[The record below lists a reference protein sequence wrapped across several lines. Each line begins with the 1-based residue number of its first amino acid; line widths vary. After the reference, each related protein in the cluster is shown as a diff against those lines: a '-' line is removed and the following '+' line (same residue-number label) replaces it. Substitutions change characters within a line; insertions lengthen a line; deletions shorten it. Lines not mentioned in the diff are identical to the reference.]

1 MGTLR
6 ALDFAGENAVVGG
19 GVPVPGGAPLRTR
32 YRDAT
37 LTVES
42 DIAELL
48 RLRTEDWHLLVQS
61 GVMGQD
67 VMLGVQSGLAQRE
80 NDNLAAIAEARSEAV
95 SGRAH
100 EDNRTGTARRR

>member
-1 MGTLR
+1 MALPRLATFVHCTRTLR

-61 GVMGQD
+61 GVMGAD
-67 VMLGVQSGLAQRE
+67 ITNGVENGLAQRKKKNLDFFSTPE
-80 NDNLAAIAEARSEAV
+80 NEA
-95 SGRAH
+95 
-100 EDNRTGTARRR
+100 